1 MMAHN
6 MDVTK
11 GLYPDEEGYK
21 GTFTGF
27 QRERAIEGKVTTK
40 FSYIHPQKFH
50 TKLMKSGDI
59 QIMRSDK
66 PTYTDIK
73 IRNDIEMTENK
84 PAKYFQPKEWNIEKL
99 LFNYDALYHL
109 TGMDIRWYQKYC
121 KMLKMTLRNTYLKY
135 GVPKD
140 EWAIKHWGEDE
151 V

>member
-59 QIMRSDK
+59 RIMRSDK

-109 TGMDIRWYQKYC
+109 TAMDLRYYQKFV
-121 KMLKMTLRNTYLKY
+121 KMLKIALRNTYLKC
-135 GVPKD
+135 GIPKD
-140 EWAIKHWGEDE
+140 EWVIKHWGEDE

>member
-1 MMAHN
+1 
-6 MDVTK
+6 
-11 GLYPDEEGYK
+11 
-21 GTFTGF
+21 
-27 QRERAIEGKVTTK
+27 
-40 FSYIHPQKFH
+40 
-50 TKLMKSGDI
+50 MKSGDI
-59 QIMRSDK
+59 RIMRSDK